1 MYRQDPMEVLINAK
15 GISADET
22 TWKGAAILSCLG
34 SAQELWINPKE
45 FLMEKSW
52 FAQMLRKSMHF
63 RQIIIYS

>member
-34 SAQELWINPKE
+34 STQELWINRKE
-45 FLMEKSW
+45 CVR
-52 FAQMLRKSMHF
+52 ALRKLISKYLF
-63 RQIIIYS
+63 

>member
-1 MYRQDPMEVLINAK
+1 MEVLINAK

-45 FLMEKSW
+45 WNRNGQKLLREKTPFPW
-52 FAQMLRKSMHF
+52 A
-63 RQIIIYS
+63 